1 MTLLL
6 SILLLINTIK
16 GTFMFLEITRIEV
29 ETQEVENMDSM
40 TDMTTEVNI
49 KRISM
54 SDNFDLEDVYMV
66 HGIILLLLPS
76 SIFIFLTIL
85 LVKVLCFYFVENQR
99 GIDGNFSKLRQV
111 SYGIFNEEEEV
122 QGSNGL
128 DTETIDEVTIGY
140 VRNMQRIIYDGEST
154 LNN

>member
-1 MTLLL
+1 
-6 SILLLINTIK
+6 
-16 GTFMFLEITRIEV
+16 MFLEITRIEV

-85 LVKVLCFYFVENQR
+85 LVKVLCFYFVEN
-99 GIDGNFSKLRQV
+99 
-111 SYGIFNEEEEV
+111 
-122 QGSNGL
+122 
-128 DTETIDEVTIGY
+128 
-140 VRNMQRIIYDGEST
+140 
-154 LNN
+154 